1 MTIDKDAKVEEI
13 RKYRHDHDSKLLKEL
28 LERKNKA
35 KEELIKA
42 QADQDQAY
50 LNKVEL
56 QEAIKETKDLRAK
69 IEIAKVQIMQKQ
81 IEIGLLQETTEAL
94 NRKKEELISEKQ
106 DSEAKN
112 EDLRNQLKA

>member
-1 MTIDKDAKVEEI
+1 
-13 RKYRHDHDSKLLKEL
+13 
-28 LERKNKA
+28 
-35 KEELIKA
+35 
-42 QADQDQAY
+42 
-50 LNKVEL
+50 
-56 QEAIKETKDLRAK
+56 
-69 IEIAKVQIMQKQ
+69 MQKQ